1 MRLRNKTIA
10 FGLASLSAIA
20 ALAGC
25 AASGAGSGP
34 ETAGNTAVNGPAADY
49 PITVGLPYRVD
60 GVTYTPTDIW
70 NYDEVGIAS
79 VENAGGET
87 ISASNHVL
95 PLPSYVEV
103 TSLET
108 GKTILVRIERRGP
121 LENHNVI
128 ALSPGAASQL
138 GISRNTPVRVRRVN
152 PQEPERAALR
162 AGNRAPDRMDT
173 PMSLVEVLKL
183 KLPSSGPAASL
194 ALPKDAAAAAQGS
207 TPAVAPATG
216 QQLAAVATAQP
227 SPPAVPTAAPAQN
240 SAVKKLPT
248 PVQRKPDPE
257 LAAAPKPAASVAPKA
272 EAKAVAKPS
281 SGAFVVQAGAF
292 STKDRAD
299 KVAKA
304 IGGDVSKT
312 GSLFRVRTGP
322 FATRN
327 AAEAS
332 LAKVK
337 AAGYSDARIYSGGQG
352 G

>member
-1 MRLRNKTIA
+1 M
-10 FGLASLSAIA
+10 A

-25 AASGAGSGP
+25 AATSGGARP
-34 ETAGNTAVNGPAADY
+34 DVAAKPVANGPAADY
-49 PITVGLPYRVD
+49 PVTVGLPYTVD

-70 NYDEVGIAS
+70 NYDEVGYAS
-79 VENAGGET
+79 VENSGGDT
-87 ISASNHVL
+87 ITASNHIL

-108 GKTILVRIERRGP
+108 GRTILVRIERRGP
-121 LENHNVI
+121 LETHDVI
-128 ALSPGAASQL
+128 ALSPGAAEQL

-162 AGNRAPDRMDT
+162 AGSRAPERMDT

-183 KLPSSGPAASL
+183 KLPNGGPAASV
-194 ALPKDAAAAAQGS
+194 ALPKDAMAAL
-207 TPAVAPATG
+207 
-216 QQLAAVATAQP
+216 QQAE
-227 SPPAVPTAAPAQN
+227 AAPAQVTGPAAIAAAPEAP
-240 SAVKKLPT
+240 SQPVATAPMPAPIATKQPT
-248 PVQRKPDPE
+248 PVERKSEPAV
-257 LAAAPKPAASVAPKA
+257 AAGPKP
-272 EAKAVAKPS
+272 EAKASAKPVAGS
-281 SGAFVVQAGAF
+281 FVVQAGAF
-292 STKDRAD
+292 STRERAD
-299 KVAKA
+299 KVASA

-312 GSLFRVRTGP
+312 GSLYRVRTGP
-322 FATRN
+322 FASRN